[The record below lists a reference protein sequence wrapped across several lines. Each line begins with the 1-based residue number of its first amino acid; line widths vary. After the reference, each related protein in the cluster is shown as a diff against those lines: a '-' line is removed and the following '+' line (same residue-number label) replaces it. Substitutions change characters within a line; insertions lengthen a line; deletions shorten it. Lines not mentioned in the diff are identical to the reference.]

1 MRVTERM
8 NGREETAIET
18 TQDGI
23 QRKKQ
28 TQKREEEIEKRCAR
42 MKHQK
47 SHKETSSVLIST

>member
-28 TQKREEEIEKRCAR
+28 TQKREEEIEKR
-42 MKHQK
+42 
-47 SHKETSSVLIST
+47 